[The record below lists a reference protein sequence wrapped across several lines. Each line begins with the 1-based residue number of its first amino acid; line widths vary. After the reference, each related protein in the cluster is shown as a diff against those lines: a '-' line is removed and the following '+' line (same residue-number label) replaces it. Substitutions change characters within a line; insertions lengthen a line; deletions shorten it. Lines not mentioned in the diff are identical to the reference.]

1 MYTREQKEKALAI
14 YDTTQSITEVI
25 RRLEYPSK
33 QALYTW
39 IANRDIRVLKDG
51 KLRIIL
57 KGGLKIEETIE

>member
-25 RRLEYPSK
+25 RRLGYPSK
-33 QALYTW
+33 QALYPW